1 MKISVGLAH
10 DRERNNVTTVAALII
25 ERMKDFGLSITHKLQ
40 QRFVFVADLRYG
52 LEGCLQRASGSK
64 ITYHL
69 ESWSSMRCGGQG
81 QQWDL
86 DAEVLTA
93 STVVF

>member
-40 QRFVFVADLRYG
+40 QRFVLVADLWYRFDVCR
-52 LEGCLQRASGSK
+52 EHRCK
-64 ITYHL
+64 ITHHL
-69 ESWSSMRCGGQG
+69 KTLSSMRCG
-81 QQWDL
+81 QQ
-86 DAEVLTA
+86 AEILTA